1 MTDFSTWFEG
11 LSRTYYT
18 ALLAAAERKLS
29 RRELAE
35 EAVQE
40 TFLRLWARSERL
52 EKHPNPG
59 GWLMVTLSHVVG
71 HTVRDE
77 AHYVLALPER
87 LPAPPHAPFSLSE
100 VLPAGLSP
108 QERDI
113 LLLFYERRRSYREI
127 AQILQISVSNCG
139 ARLNR
144 ARNRCRALWPGPP
157 G

>member
-11 LSRTYYT
+11 LYRTYYT

-87 LPAPPHAPFSLSE
+87 LRYCSGRGNF
-100 VLPAGLSP
+100 AGIIP
-108 QERDI
+108 QRNNDH
-113 LLLFYERRRSYREI
+113 SMS
-127 AQILQISVSNCG
+127 AQRI
-139 ARLNR
+139 
-144 ARNRCRALWPGPP
+144 
-157 G
+157 